1 MAKAIPPPPS
11 AKESNQINF
20 RLSDD
25 GLAKLDRAV
34 KIYLELHPEHFAVKN
49 PKRQRS
55 LVIRAALEAFLPTL
69 EEEKAKHD
77 QLRRQK
83 EFSEDCGLV

>member
-1 MAKAIPPPPS
+1 MS
-11 AKESNQINF
+11 ED
-20 RLSDD
+20 RL
-25 GLAKLDRAV
+25 AQLDRAV

-55 LVIRAALEAFLPTL
+55 LVIRAALEAFLPSL

-83 EFSEDCGLV
+83 ELYEDDRLV

>member
-1 MAKAIPPPPS
+1 MS
-11 AKESNQINF
+11 ED
-20 RLSDD
+20 RL
-25 GLAKLDRAV
+25 AQLDRAV

-49 PKRQRS
+49 PERQRS
-55 LVIRAALEAFLPTL
+55 LVIRAALEAFLPSL

-83 EFSEDCGLV
+83 ELYEDDRLV